1 MLRTVEVDVNKE
13 VCNVLVVN
21 LEGKMIKKHSKGKSK
36 DMGNVKVQVMISS
49 ASKPKD
55 VLVIEVNLATFID

>member
-1 MLRTVEVDVNKE
+1 
-13 VCNVLVVN
+13 
-21 LEGKMIKKHSKGKSK
+21 MIKKHSKGKSK